1 MQDQPTQDRPK
12 YCDTRARFWQ
22 RHFETARDYATYL
35 AASDP
40 AKSQKWHDFGG
51 RLPAVTDEQRRR
63 LTGDPQTGHGPLRG
77 DAARTMRV
85 LVYSG
90 VWCGDCVRQGPML
103 QRIAE
108 ACGPAVELRL
118 IDRDASAE
126 LNDELRILG
135 AMRVPVVVFL
145 SEDWFEV
152 GRFGDR
158 LLTVYRAKA
167 ARELGPACDSGIVA
181 PPTDQLAA
189 EQEEW
194 VGIFERMLL
203 MLRLSPLLRERYGD

>member
-1 MQDQPTQDRPK
+1 MPDRPK
-12 YCDTRARFWQ
+12 YYDSRTQLWQ
-22 RHFETARDYATYL
+22 RHFEAAQDYTAYL

-40 AKSQKWHDFGG
+40 AKTQKWHDLGDQ
-51 RLPAVTDEQRRR
+51 LPAVTDDQRRR
-63 LTGDPQTGHGPLRG
+63 LTGHG
-77 DAARTMRV
+77 RTMRV

-103 QRIAE
+103 RRIAE
-108 ACGPAVELRL
+108 ACGPEVELRL
-118 IDRDASAE
+118 IDREASAE
-126 LNDELRILG
+126 LKDELRLLG

-167 ARELGPACDSGIVA
+167 AREFGPTCDSGIVA
-181 PPTDQLAA
+181 PPRDQLAA

-194 VGIFERMLL
+194 VGVFERMLL